1 MNLFDAAKT
10 ATSIF
15 QLGSIAANAAGVI
28 VDTLSSEEEVKDANK
43 AKRLVDT
50 KIAATDNV
58 AKDNKSK
65 GGLSN
70 TKKRMGAND
79 YREGGY
85 VLSTVDNRKMK
96 NG

>member
-43 AKRLVDT
+43 AKRLADK
-50 KIAATDNV
+50 KIAA
-58 AKDNKSK
+58 DNKSK

-79 YREGGY
+79 YRKGGY

>member
-1 MNLFDAAKT
+1 MYVCVGF
-10 ATSIF
+10 I
-15 QLGSIAANAAGVI
+15 GS
-28 VDTLSSEEEVKDANK
+28 K
-43 AKRLVDT
+43 
-50 KIAATDNV
+50 KIAA
-58 AKDNKSK
+58 DNKSK

-79 YREGGY
+79 YRKGGY